1 MSDYTDKNELYHW
14 TKQSNT
20 YTGVYAD
27 KYELYHWGKGV
38 ESPFHKYVSRF
49 MKNGK
54 WHYIYENVTNRTKDT
69 RPFKDRFRDWMGYTA
84 RDRMIRSAVNAG
96 VDTKRKIR
104 AQDAMTT
111 SSNNK
116 RARKQIKENGG
127 ADRDTKAKARAY
139 QKARDEYNKT
149 PLGKIDKAKE
159 NIKKNVQR
167 AHDWIDRKVTQRQRK
182 RAAKRIKVKH
192 LG

>member
-1 MSDYTDKNELYHW
+1 MSKYADKNELYHW
-14 TKQSNT
+14 TKQNNT

-54 WHYIYENVTNRTKDT
+54 WHYIYESVTNRTKDT

-84 RDRMIRSAVNAG
+84 RDRMSNAAM
-96 VDTKRKIR
+96 R
-104 AQDAMTT
+104 AA
-111 SSNNK
+111 SSYSNNK
-116 RARKQIKENGG
+116 KNRRETGEI
-127 ADRDTKAKARAY
+127 DRSTKAKTRAY

-159 NIKKNVQR
+159 NIKKNVQK

-182 RAAKRIKVKH
+182 RSSKRIKVRH